1 MKLPSLDRADPLLT
15 LSHLSPRK
23 VDARKADLNKK
34 HGKVEDRNAL
44 IVTLFFIVHS
54 EVVPRKSLC
63 HQEGEHE
70 AGLRVDLDWL
80 GILPDLPPGDGL
92 VRPRAAVGSVKLGAR
107 VEEHAEICSVSLKL
121 KVIKIKT
128 QQIFNSLR
136 TIKMPTYHEI
146 SITNVV
152 LD

>member
-23 VDARKADLNKK
+23 VDARKAYLNKNVE
-34 HGKVEDRNAL
+34 VEDRNAL

-92 VRPRAAVGSVKLGAR
+92 VRPRAAVGSVKFGAR
-107 VEEHAEICSVSLKL
+107 VEEHAEICSVSLKEKVKGDL
-121 KVIKIKT
+121 KRLKLKHYQFPIRFK
-128 QQIFNSLR
+128 Q
-136 TIKMPTYHEI
+136 
-146 SITNVV
+146 
-152 LD
+152 